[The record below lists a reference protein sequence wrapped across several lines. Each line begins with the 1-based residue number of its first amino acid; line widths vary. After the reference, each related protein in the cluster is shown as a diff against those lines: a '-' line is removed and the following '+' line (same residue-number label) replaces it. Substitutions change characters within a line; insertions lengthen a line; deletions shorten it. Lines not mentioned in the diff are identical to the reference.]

1 MSFGN
6 NKWAYLMIL
15 SIIWGSS
22 YILIKKALVG
32 FTPIQLGTI
41 RIVLSTIFLLAIG
54 YRSLKGIPRHKWGWI
69 AASAAVG
76 TFFPVFLFSY
86 AETEIDSSVASI
98 LNSLVPLFT
107 ILVGFV
113 AFQITFTQNQLFGV
127 LVGLVGAV
135 LLVFEGA
142 SINPDQNY
150 YYAGLVLIAGVLY
163 AMNANIIKKYLQDVS
178 PMGIALGNFTVMVIP
193 ALIILAFSGV
203 EKLDVTDE
211 KVMASFGYLCLLAVL
226 GTGIAKVMFNRLI
239 HISTAV
245 FASSVTYLIPIVGIF
260 WGILDSEKF
269 TWIQCLGSFIILV
282 GVYLV
287 NKIKRAIQPASSN

>member
-1 MSFGN
+1 MGFGN
-6 NKWAYLMIL
+6 NKWTYLFVL
-15 SIIWGSS
+15 SLIWGSS

-32 FTPIQLGTI
+32 FTPIQLGAV

-54 YRSLKGIPRHKWGWI
+54 YKSLKGIPKQKWGWV
-69 AASAAVG
+69 AVSAAVG

-86 AETEIDSSVASI
+86 AETEIDSSVVSI

-107 ILVGFV
+107 ILVGFM
-113 AFQITFTQNQLFGV
+113 AFQISFTKSQLFGV
-127 LVGLVGAV
+127 LVGLVGAF
-135 LLVFEGA
+135 LLVIEGA
-142 SINPDQNY
+142 NVNPDQNY

-163 AMNANIIKKYLQDVS
+163 ALNANIIKKYLQDVS
-178 PMGIALGNFTVMVIP
+178 PMGIALGNFIVMIVP
-193 ALIILAFSGV
+193 ALLILMLS
-203 EKLDVTDE
+203 DVASLNFRSIE
-211 KVMASFGYLCLLAVL
+211 VLGSFGYLCLLAVL

-239 HISTAV
+239 QISTAV

-269 TWIQCLGSFIILV
+269 TWVQFVGSLVILV

-287 NKIKRAIQPASSN
+287 NRRK